1 MLLKD
6 ISRVYFIGIGG
17 IGMSALARWFRHYG
31 CQVAGY
37 DRTRTVL
44 TQQLE
49 NEGVDVH
56 YEDDVELI
64 PEAFRQPQDC
74 LVVYTPAVPPD
85 HKEMIFFRTSGFAE
99 LKRSQ
104 ILGRITQDLFT
115 IGISGTHGKT
125 TTSSITAHL
134 LTVANKNC
142 TAFLGGITQNYGT
155 NLLLGK
161 ENSPED
167 PLVVVEA
174 DEYDRSFLT
183 LYPNVA
189 VVTSMDADHLDIYG
203 THDEIKKSFQEF
215 VQQIKNDGV
224 VIVKHG
230 LELQIPEHVQG
241 YTYAQGQEAD
251 FWSANVRIE
260 APYFIFDLHT
270 PNGTLQNLQIQV
282 PGFHNVENA
291 TAAAAVGLLLGL
303 SSTSIREGLKT
314 YLGVKRRFEYIYRSE
329 SAIYIDDYAHH
340 PAEVEAFLKSVK
352 ALYPD
357 RKVTAVFQPHLYTRT
372 RDFAAEFAESLS
384 LADEVI
390 LLEIYPARE
399 QPIDGVSA
407 EIIFNEIRSPQKQLC
422 RKSELMTIVHQSR
435 PDVLVTMG
443 AGDIDA
449 FIQPIK
455 AWLEEKSEV
464 RSKK

>member
-1 MLLKD
+1 MHLKD

-49 NEGVDVH
+49 SEGIDVH
-56 YEDDVELI
+56 YEDDVALI
-64 PEAFRQPQDC
+64 PEDFRTPDDC
-74 LVVYTPAVPPD
+74 LVVYTPAVPAD
-85 HKEMIFFRTSGFAE
+85 HKEMIFFRTNGFPE

-104 ILGRITQDLFT
+104 VLGRITQDLFT

-125 TTSSITAHL
+125 TTSSMTAHL
-134 LTVANKNC
+134 FTAAGKNC

-161 ENSPED
+161 ENATED
-167 PLVVVEA
+167 PLVVAEA
-174 DEYDRSFLT
+174 DEFDRSFLT

-215 VQQIKNDGV
+215 VNQLKNDGAL
-224 VIVKHG
+224 IVKKG

-251 FWSANVRIE
+251 FWAANIRID
-260 APYFIFDLHT
+260 APYFTFDLHT
-270 PNGTLQNLQIQV
+270 PNGIFLDMQIQV

-303 SSTSIREGLKT
+303 SENSIREGIKT
-314 YLGVKRRFEYIYRSE
+314 YLGVKRRFEYIHRSD

-357 RKVTAVFQPHLYTRT
+357 RRVTAIFQPHLYTRT
-372 RDFAAEFAESLS
+372 RDFASEFAQSLS
-384 LADEVI
+384 IADQVI
-390 LLEIYPARE
+390 LLDIYPARE
-399 QPIDGVSA
+399 EPIDGVSS
-407 EIIFNEIRSPQKQLC
+407 EIIFSEIKSPEKQLC
-422 RKSELMTIVHQSR
+422 RKSELMQLLSQTEIDVIATI
-435 PDVLVTMG
+435 G
-443 AGDIDA
+443 AGDIDT
-449 FIQPIK
+449 FIKPIQE
-455 AWLEEKSEV
+455 WLEQKDQSE
-464 RSKK
+464 S